1 MGEHKQP
8 KTEPD
13 VEPVQGSPTPPK
25 ENVESTKRQPAQDNS
40 DAQPGELLTG
50 QGDPGLTLTG
60 GGGHA

>member
-13 VEPVQGSPTPPK
+13 VEQVQGSPTQPK

-60 GGGHA
+60 DGGHA